1 MLRKTLDN
9 YSHLMEMAETDI
21 EYQHLLNQQQ
31 KSSERLQ
38 SLLERLDE
46 SDVETIVDYI
56 GISSETNLR
65 ILELACFS
73 MAFPPAP

>member
-1 MLRKTLDN
+1 MDDLVLDN
-9 YSHLMEMAETDI
+9 YNHLMEMAETDV
-21 EYQHLLNQQQ
+21 EYQHLVKLQQ
-31 KSSERLQ
+31 KNSERLQ

-46 SDVETIVDYI
+46 EDVGTIVDYI

-73 MAFPPAP
+73 MVFPPAP